1 MNNTTVIAELYTP
14 EKIKKAMA
22 ETKAKSQPKAKA
34 KPKPKPK
41 AE

>member
-1 MNNTTVIAELYTP
+1 MDNITTIAKLYTP

-22 ETKAKSQPKAKA
+22 ANSEKA
-34 KPKPKPK
+34 KPKTRKATPKPK